1 VPAAPLLWLSRIPR
15 ASAWTKRAELPL
27 AAAALAIGSL
37 QISHGEAWTPERV
50 WEHAV
55 GFETQAQW
63 QSLAAR
69 QSLLCG
75 PIPKGEIVMAH
86 PRWDYGLPMLC
97 RNSVIA
103 LAPGRGWHGLAY
115 MHERRADV
123 DEFFHERTS
132 GQRRIELMRKYQARY
147 VYTSQRIAR
156 RIVRSLPKTSRIL
169 AEARP
174 GAVLEIDTHDTHEA
188 GD

>member
-1 VPAAPLLWLSRIPR
+1 
-15 ASAWTKRAELPL
+15 
-27 AAAALAIGSL
+27 
-37 QISHGEAWTPERV
+37 
-50 WEHAV
+50 
-55 GFETQAQW
+55 
-63 QSLAAR
+63 
-69 QSLLCG
+69 
-75 PIPKGEIVMAH
+75 MAH

-174 GAVLEIDTHDTHEA
+174 GAVLEIDTHDTHDTHEA